1 MKVLILGAGLIG
13 RPMALDLVKDKYF
26 QITVVDINKNNLNKI
41 PKELPIKKIEKDIS
55 KSSELL
61 KLLKKN

>member
-1 MKVLILGAGLIG
+1 
-13 RPMALDLVKDKYF
+13 MALDLVKDKYF
-26 QITVVDINKNNLNKI
+26 QITVVEINKNNLNKI

>member
-1 MKVLILGAGLIG
+1 
-13 RPMALDLVKDKYF
+13 MALDLVKDKYF
-26 QITVVDINKNNLNKI
+26 QITVVEINKNNLNKI

-61 KLLKKN
+61 KLLKKNWYCIKCTAQLYGL